1 MGTGGGSDEACLEVE
16 GCKRIRVLAVGPG
29 LDLILFIVQLGA
41 TGPPR
46 YTLVLQIYNYI
57 TNFQLMCF
65 CYMLFVGKMMP
76 VLLSIRCFNDGDWV
90 YRSLVAE

>member
-1 MGTGGGSDEACLEVE
+1 
-16 GCKRIRVLAVGPG
+16 
-29 LDLILFIVQLGA
+29 
-41 TGPPR
+41 
-46 YTLVLQIYNYI
+46 
-57 TNFQLMCF
+57 MCF